1 MNNIEKLFEES
12 KNIIDN
18 PNYLYFE
25 EFAPEIIKAQNEIIK
40 VMYAA
45 LIFYSNN
52 EDFEE
57 THAQLNWSL
66 VNNPA
71 AMQDNGKA
79 ANKALQK
86 ADEIA
91 KEVLEWNIK
100 KLKRKL
106 TKRS

>member
-1 MNNIEKLFEES
+1 MNNIEMLLENYS
-12 KNIIDN
+12 LAKNIIGFD
-18 PNYLYFE
+18 
-25 EFAPEIIKAQNEIIK
+25 KANKEIIK

-91 KEVLEWNIK
+91 KEVLE
-100 KLKRKL
+100 
-106 TKRS
+106 

>member
-1 MNNIEKLFEES
+1 MNNIENLFEES
-12 KNIIDN
+12 KDIIN
-18 PNYLYFE
+18 RPGSYLE
-25 EFAPEIIKAQNEIIK
+25 EFSPDFIKVQTEIIK

-91 KEVLEWNIK
+91 KEVLE
-100 KLKRKL
+100 
-106 TKRS
+106 

>member
-52 EDFEE
+52 
-57 THAQLNWSL
+57 
-66 VNNPA
+66 
-71 AMQDNGKA
+71 
-79 ANKALQK
+79 
-86 ADEIA
+86 
-91 KEVLEWNIK
+91 
-100 KLKRKL
+100 
-106 TKRS
+106 